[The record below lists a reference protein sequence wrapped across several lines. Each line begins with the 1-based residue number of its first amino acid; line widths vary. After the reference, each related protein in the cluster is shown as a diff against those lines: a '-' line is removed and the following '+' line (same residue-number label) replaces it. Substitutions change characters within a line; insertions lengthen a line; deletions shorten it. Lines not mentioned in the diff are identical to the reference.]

1 MEQKAPRLVPGSFA
15 LVINNN
21 RNNKIEPKFKG
32 PYKVLGPRD
41 DQNEHMYEL
50 QDMVEDQIASH
61 HMSNIVP
68 VDITE
73 DVAMRTARLTANE
86 HVVTNV
92 TGYSGD
98 PRRTGTLLF
107 NLQFDDQ
114 DTVYPTLFR
123 DCKLCGKVREY
134 IKNAVAKDPKSQLA
148 RLVPQLREESSQR
161 IRRANKRLSDFVTE

>member
-1 MEQKAPRLVPGSFA
+1 MSFC
-15 LVINNN
+15 
-21 RNNKIEPKFKG
+21 R
-32 PYKVLGPRD
+32 
-41 DQNEHMYEL
+41 
-50 QDMVEDQIASH
+50 IASH

-73 DVAMRTARLTANE
+73 DIAMRTARLTANE

-148 RLVPQLREESSQR
+148 RLIPQLREESSQR
-161 IRRANKRLSDFVTE
+161 IRRANRRLSDFVTE